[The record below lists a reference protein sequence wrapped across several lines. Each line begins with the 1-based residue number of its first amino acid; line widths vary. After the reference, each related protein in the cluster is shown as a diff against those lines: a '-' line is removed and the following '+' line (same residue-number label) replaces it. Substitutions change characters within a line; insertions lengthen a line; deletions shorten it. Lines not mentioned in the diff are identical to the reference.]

1 MGDHI
6 QSKLQLISR
15 LVNEFSSPTTGSA
28 EKIRLGKQLKQQLNI
43 TTWKDCLYFL
53 SSTVPTCVSMFSLAA
68 ISASVREVVVGGMER
83 RMDMYNSITTFLS
96 EQCHTLPTSI
106 RDRLVELSVDIANS
120 DWPHFLPVFMSQ
132 VTSLMTPASSLSSQ
146 LLGLTMVMAVR
157 LPVGTVSSITELTA
171 AILTRLE
178 LVLKDSVSTSEARP
192 ALLHDTTQ
200 DPAASQVAEL
210 SLRCLGHIFSWC
222 SPSPSLFPR
231 LLNVLLQYAAS
242 NTSSL
247 VSVQCYNV
255 IHKMSIIVI
264 VQDECKQLTV
274 QCLLIL
280 AVNHGDNFFDD
291 FATSNNNQSDPS
303 EEPLSSESGK
313 FICGECGKQFET
325 KEKLRYHRRTHAQKE
340 CPYCLQMFSSTYM
353 SRHAKKSC
361 PMKPKDVTVPVT
373 PVTNNVKVVQ
383 DSMETTED
391 TAIPGRILEQQSA
404 DQGTSEAIGDTADTA
419 SSTQYTATVDL
430 GASSSLDMAA
440 SSSASS
446 FAPATARDMSDSA
459 PNGQILDT
467 GAPALTAQI
476 PDKTASVLAPVLASQ
491 DTSDGAAQLL
501 DMAATDLTE
510 QETSSG
516 TAQILDTEQ
525 DGEITI
531 QGKIFFKECKIFLKI
546 LSKYFILDR
555 LFPGDILMF
564 VNSVPLGNAS
574 LDTAVQALKG
584 AAQGTVLIGV
594 SKPLP
599 VTESQMTENTSEE
612 DSSNDNT
619 EVRSAVSDMHTDPA
633 GRRVDRNHSISR

>member
-28 EKIRLGKQLKQQLNI
+28 EKIRLGKELKQQLNI

-132 VTSLMTPASSLSSQ
+132 VTSLMTPASSLSGQ
-146 LLGLTMVMAVR
+146 LLGLTMVMAAR

-178 LVLKDSVSTSEARP
+178 QVSVSTSEARP

-476 PDKTASVLAPVLASQ
+476 LDKTASVLTAQ

-546 LSKYFILDR
+546 LSKYFILGR

-564 VNSVPLGNAS
+564 VNSNAS

-584 AAQGTVLIGV
+584 AAQGTVLLGA
-594 SKPLP
+594 SNPLP

-612 DSSNDNT
+612 
-619 EVRSAVSDMHTDPA
+619 
-633 GRRVDRNHSISR
+633 VDRNDSISR